1 MIRRIFA
8 FILAGLLIGMYV
20 LTLVF
25 GLMQNPRTTDLL
37 MASVAA
43 TIIVPVIL
51 YAYQRIYRLIHTK
64 ADNEEA
70 GNANK

>member
-1 MIRRIFA
+1 MLKRVFSVIIA
-8 FILAGLLIGMYV
+8 AALIGMYI

-25 GLMQNPRTTDLL
+25 GLMQDPRTTGLL

-51 YAYQRIYRLIHTK
+51 YAYQRIYKIIRGDSDT
-64 ADNEEA
+64 ADNER
-70 GNANK
+70 K

>member
-1 MIRRIFA
+1 MIRRILA

-51 YAYQRIYRLIHTK
+51 YAYQRIYRLIHSQE
-64 ADNEEA
+64 DNDGT
-70 GNANK
+70 GNAK